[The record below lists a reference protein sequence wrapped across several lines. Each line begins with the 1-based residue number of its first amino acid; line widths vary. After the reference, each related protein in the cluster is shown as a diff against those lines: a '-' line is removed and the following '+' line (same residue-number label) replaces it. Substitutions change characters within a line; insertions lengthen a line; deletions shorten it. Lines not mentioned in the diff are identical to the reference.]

1 MLLQCQ
7 TAIRN
12 LPLHR
17 TSPPSSPPTTP
28 DLPHPGCRG
37 TPMLLATHAM
47 MHDPAVWPQPEAFLP
62 QRFLP
67 GQGQGLLPRG
77 AGQGAG
83 GGSGEAG
90 PGSAWAP
97 FGLGPRMCVGNKFAT
112 MVREQAGRNDCLP

>member
-1 MLLQCQ
+1 MLV
-7 TAIRN
+7 
-12 LPLHR
+12 
-17 TSPPSSPPTTP
+17 
-28 DLPHPGCRG
+28 HPACRG
-37 TPMLLATHAM
+37 TTVLLATHAM

-77 AGQGAG
+77 QGQGAG
-83 GGSGEAG
+83 GGGGEAG

-112 MVREQAGRNDCLP
+112 MVRGGGHAGMCHARYLATNGSRAVVMRCY